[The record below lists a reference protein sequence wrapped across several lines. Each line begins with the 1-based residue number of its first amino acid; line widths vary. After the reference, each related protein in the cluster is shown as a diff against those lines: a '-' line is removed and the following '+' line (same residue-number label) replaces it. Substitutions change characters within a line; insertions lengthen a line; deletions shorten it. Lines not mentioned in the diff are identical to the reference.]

1 MKKAIKMFFSVDGN
15 KAKVVLFLILS
26 LIYNW
31 VDIRKINLVQYIF
44 HAAKDNDMYR
54 IVAWSVITVIA
65 LVSMII
71 TAYILG
77 RIQSGLQYKMN
88 AKCTDAF
95 ANKMLYMDY
104 DQFTNIGQGHAFT
117 VLGKTN
123 AVGQITFDMVHIIGL
138 IPAFIISITSL
149 YALSLTLGFT
159 VSCIVICMMFAIYTL
174 FRDLFKLS
182 DKTNEVETE
191 MNREFSEIISGFM
204 EIRGNTTETF
214 HRNKVRKL
222 RHKMNSVVD
231 LINKKDAT
239 IDSYCEFVQM
249 LMTVTICGSTAIMI
263 FHGKLSIDAAV
274 AAIYYGWKLS
284 YPVINSSA
292 TIARMVPSLANY
304 KMYDEYMS
312 VENTIKD
319 GEKEICEITNGISF
333 QDVSFSY
340 KDVPTLNHVSV
351 FLKKGQHIGICGQT
365 GCGKSTF
372 IKMIERLYDPGEGTI
387 KIDGVDIRDYT
398 LGSLRGMLGVVN
410 QESHIFNGTILD
422 NVVYGSV
429 NPSKEEIAS
438 ACERAQLG
446 DLINELPDG
455 IMTVVGENGLRLS
468 GGERQR
474 IALARVFLRDPQIII
489 LDEATSALDNSTEAF
504 IKEAVDSM
512 KGKTVITI
520 AHRLS
525 TIRNCDQILVFDDGK
540 IVESGT
546 HEELLA
552 KKESSIYSN
561 LCKVSQMKCVLGGGE

>member
-1 MKKAIKMFFSVDGN
+1 MKKAINMFFSVPGN
-15 KAKVVLFLILS
+15 KTKVVLFLMLS
-26 LIYNW
+26 FIYNW
-31 VDIRKINLVQYIF
+31 VEIRKINLVQFIF
-44 HAAKDNDMYR
+44 HAAKDNDMYQ
-54 IVAWSVITVIA
+54 IVTWSIITVIA
-65 LVSMII
+65 LLSRVI

-77 RIQSGLQYKMN
+77 RIQTGLEYKMN
-88 AKCTDAF
+88 AKCMDAF
-95 ANKMLYMDY
+95 GNKMLYMDY
-104 DQFTNIGQGHAFT
+104 DHFTNIGQAHAFT

-123 AVGQITFDMVHIIGL
+123 SVGQITINMVHIIGMVPGL
-138 IPAFIISITSL
+138 IISMVSL
-149 YALSLTLGFT
+149 YTLSLTLGFT
-159 VSCIVICMMFAIYTL
+159 VSCIVICMMIAIYTL
-174 FRDLFKLS
+174 FRDLFKLF
-182 DKTNEVETE
+182 DKTNEVQTKL
-191 MNREFSEIISGFM
+191 NHEFSEIIGGFM

-214 HRNKVRKL
+214 HRNRVRNL

-231 LINKKDAT
+231 DSNKKDAT
-239 IDSYCEFVQM
+239 INSYCEFLQM
-249 LMTVTICGSTAIMI
+249 LLTITICGSTAIMI
-263 FHGKLSIDAAV
+263 FHGELSIDAAV

-292 TIARMVPSLANY
+292 AVAKMVPSLANY

-312 VENTIKD
+312 LDNTIKD

-351 FLKKGQHIGICGQT
+351 FLKKGQHIGICGHT

-372 IKMIERLYDPGEGTI
+372 IKMIERLYDPSEGSI

-422 NVVYGSV
+422 NVTYGSV

-446 DLINELPDG
+446 ELIHRLPDG
-455 IMTVVGENGLRLS
+455 IMTVVGENGLKLS

-474 IALARVFLRDPQIII
+474 IALARVFLRNPQIII
-489 LDEATSALDNSTEAF
+489 LDEATSALDNRTEAF
-504 IKEAVDSM
+504 VKEAVDSM

-525 TIRNCDQILVFDDGK
+525 TIRNCDQILVFDNGK

-552 KKESSIYSN
+552 KKGSSIYSN
-561 LCKVSQMKCVLGGGE
+561 LCKASQMKHALGGGE

>member
-1 MKKAIKMFFSVDGN
+1 MKKAIKMFFSVEGN
-15 KAKVVLFLILS
+15 KTKVVLFLILS
-26 LIYNW
+26 FIYNW

-44 HAAKDNDMYR
+44 HAAKDNDKYR
-54 IVAWSVITVIA
+54 IVAWGVITLIA

-117 VLGKTN
+117 VFGKTN
-123 AVGQITFDMVHIIGL
+123 SVGRITFDMVHIIGL

-149 YALSLTLGFT
+149 YTLSLTLGFT
-159 VSCIVICMMFAIYTL
+159 VSCIVACMMLAIYTL
-174 FRDLFKLS
+174 FSDLFKLS
-182 DKTNEVETE
+182 DKSNEVETR

-231 LINKKDAT
+231 LINKKDAS

-292 TIARMVPSLANY
+292 TIARMVPTIANY

-372 IKMIERLYDPGEGTI
+372 IKMIERLYDPDDGSI

-422 NVVYGSV
+422 NVIYGSV

-446 DLINELPDG
+446 DLIHGLPDG
-455 IMTVVGENGLRLS
+455 IMTVVGENGLKLS

-474 IALARVFLRDPQIII
+474 IALARVFLRNPQIII
-489 LDEATSALDNSTEAF
+489 LDEATSALDNRTEAF
-504 IKEAVDSM
+504 VKEAVDSM

-525 TIRNCDQILVFDDGK
+525 TIRNCDQILVFDNGK

-552 KKESSIYSN
+552 KKGSSIYSN
-561 LCKVSQMKCVLGGGE
+561 LCKASQMKHALGGSE